1 MIFPQTYENQG
12 VEGCGVNEN
21 WPHKKICLNFG
32 LQVVELLEKD

>member
-21 WPHKKICLNFG
+21 WPHKKICFEFWSPDG
-32 LQVVELLEKD
+32 RTP